1 MGWVG
6 ATAASHPVFLSL
18 FFVGFF
24 GRANAVSLNMK
35 HSGFTMVEL
44 VVVLIIVGIMA
55 AFAAPRFFDKQAY
68 SDRGFYDQTL
78 AITRYA
84 QKSAIALRRNV
95 CVNIA
100 PASIN
105 LTYASAAGSGSAC
118 DTALPSP
125 VGGSSPFTITAP
137 SGVTLSPS
145 TTITFTALGSVG
157 ATTTITVSS
166 GTITVESGTGY
177 VR

>member
-1 MGWVG
+1 M
-6 ATAASHPVFLSL
+6 SSSL
-18 FFVGFF
+18 FGY
-24 GRANAVSLNMK
+24 GRPKQNMK
-35 HSGFTMVEL
+35 VSGFSMVEL
-44 VVVLIIVGIMA
+44 ITTLIIVGILA
-55 AFAAPRFFDKQAY
+55 AVAVPRFFNQQAY

-100 PASIN
+100 PPSIN

-118 DTALPSP
+118 DTPLPSP

-145 TTITFTALGSVG
+145 TTATFTALGSVG
-157 ATTTITVSS
+157 TTTTITVASR
-166 GTITVESGTGY
+166 TITVESGTGY
-177 VR
+177 VH

>member
-1 MGWVG
+1 M
-6 ATAASHPVFLSL
+6 
-18 FFVGFF
+18 
-24 GRANAVSLNMK
+24 N
-35 HSGFTMVEL
+35 HSGFTLVEL
-44 VVVLIIVGIMA
+44 ITTLIIVGILA
-55 AFAAPRFFDKQAY
+55 AIAAPRFFTQQVY

-100 PASIN
+100 PPSIN

-125 VGGSSPFTITAP
+125 VGGSPFTITGP

-145 TTITFTALGSVG
+145 TTITFVALGSAG

-166 GTITVESGTGY
+166 RTITVESGTGY
-177 VR
+177 VH

>member
-1 MGWVG
+1 
-6 ATAASHPVFLSL
+6 
-18 FFVGFF
+18 
-24 GRANAVSLNMK
+24 MK
-35 HSGFTMVEL
+35 HSGFTIVEL
-44 VVVLIIVGIMA
+44 VVVLFIVGVMA
-55 AFAAPRFFDKQAY
+55 AVAAPRFFVKQAY

-95 CVNIA
+95 CSNIV
-100 PASIN
+100 PPSIN
-105 LTYASAAGSGSAC
+105 LTYASAPGSSSAC

-125 VGGSSPFTITAP
+125 VGGTPPFTITAP

-145 TTITFTALGSVG
+145 TTITFTALGSVSAVA

-166 GTITVESGTGY
+166 RTITVETGTGY
-177 VR
+177 VH

>member
-1 MGWVG
+1 M
-6 ATAASHPVFLSL
+6 SL
-18 FFVGFF
+18 FFVDYFA
-24 GRANAVSLNMK
+24 RANAVSLNMK
-35 HSGFTMVEL
+35 HSGFTLVEL
-44 VVVLIIVGIMA
+44 VVVLFMVGIMA
-55 AFAAPRFFDKQAY
+55 AIAAPRFFEKQAY

-95 CVNIA
+95 CSNIA
-100 PASIN
+100 PPSIN

-118 DTALPSP
+118 DTPLPSP
-125 VGGSSPFTITAP
+125 VGGTSPFTIFTP

-157 ATTTITVSS
+157 ATTTITVSNR
-166 GTITVESGTGY
+166 TITVESGTGY

>member
-1 MGWVG
+1 
-6 ATAASHPVFLSL
+6 
-18 FFVGFF
+18 
-24 GRANAVSLNMK
+24 MK
-35 HSGFTMVEL
+35 HSGFTTVEL
-44 VVVLIIVGIMA
+44 VVVLIIVGVMA
-55 AFAAPRFFDKQAY
+55 AFAAPRFFDQQAY

-95 CVNIA
+95 CSNIA
-100 PASIN
+100 PPSIN
-105 LTYASAAGSGSAC
+105 LTYASAPGSGSAC

-125 VGGSSPFTITAP
+125 VGGSPFTITAP

-145 TTITFTALGSVG
+145 TTITFTALGSVSAVS

-166 GTITVESGTGY
+166 RTITVETGTGY
-177 VR
+177 VHP